1 MQQLTANQL
10 RAKHNRN
17 RMIKARKR
25 RNFIIN
31 IVLSA
36 ITKTVLT
43 FATIQG
49 ERRLDAN
56 PERRA
61 EINKFKLYR

>member
-36 ITKTVLT
+36 ITMTVLT